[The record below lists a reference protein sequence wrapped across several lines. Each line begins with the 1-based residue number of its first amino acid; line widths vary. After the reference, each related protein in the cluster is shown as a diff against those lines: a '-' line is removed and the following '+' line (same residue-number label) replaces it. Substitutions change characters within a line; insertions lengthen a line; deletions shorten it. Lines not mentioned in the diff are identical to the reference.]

1 MLLYM
6 KLAKISALA
15 KQPQKQKA
23 QVKQSCDKDCKYW
36 HLSF

>member
-23 QVKQSCDKDCKYW
+23 LTSKTVM
-36 HLSF
+36 